1 MNPIALSRLL
11 GWFSFGVG
19 ALEIAAPSA
28 LSRNL
33 GLPGGAA
40 LVRGYGLREMI
51 AGFAIMGKPWS
62 PLGPWSRVGGDAM
75 DLATLAMALG
85 PHNRRR
91 GSAAVAT
98 VLVAGITV
106 LDVICAVSL
115 TQGNARALQ
124 TAKRSRISQ
133 PT

>member
-1 MNPIALSRLL
+1 MNAMNLARLL
-11 GWFSFGVG
+11 GWFSFGIG

-40 LVRGYGLREMI
+40 LVRGYGLREII
-51 AGFAIMGKPWS
+51 AGLAIMGKPWS
-62 PLGPWSRVGGDAM
+62 ATGPWSRVAGDTM

-85 PHNRRR
+85 PDNRRR
-91 GSAAVAT
+91 GSAAAAT
-98 VLVAGITV
+98 VLVAGITA

-115 TQGNARALQ
+115 TQGNRRALQ
-124 TAKRSRISQ
+124 TARRSRVG
-133 PT
+133 